1 MNANLKANKALAE
14 MRRYDE
20 LYHLRRRPRC
30 IDGSLNLNSRANKAF
45 RKNSLV
51 SDYYDPNDPTLDVEV
66 AVIQ

>member
-1 MNANLKANKALAE
+1 MAE
-14 MRRYDE
+14 IRRSDD